1 MADITV
7 TAANVRPLEGAVV
20 RRGTAGGSGS
30 VGDLVYQAS
39 DGDWEQADADVS
51 ASSQARGV
59 VVGVNGQA
67 GATAFVSGDRL
78 DIVRWGPVAWG
89 ASMTIPGRVYVS
101 TTAGKGD
108 QTAPASAGDFP
119 FIVGYAEAAN
129 VLFVEPQSSVPV
141 VNS

>member
-7 TAANVRPLEGAVV
+7 TAANVRPLEGAVM

-39 DGDWEQADADVS
+39 DGDWEQADADFL
-51 ASSQARGV
+51 ANSQARGV

-67 GATAFVSGDRL
+67 GATAFTAGDRL

-108 QTAPASAGDFP
+108 QTAPASAGDYP
-119 FIVGYAEAAN
+119 FVVGYAEAAN
-129 VLFVEPQSSVPV
+129 ILFVEPQSGIPT

>member
-7 TAANVRPLEGAVV
+7 TAANVRPLEGAQV
-20 RRGTAGGSGS
+20 RRGTAGGSGN

-39 DGDWEQADADVS
+39 DGDWEAGDADAL

-59 VVGVNGQA
+59 VVSVNSG
-67 GATAFVSGDRL
+67 GGTAFVAGDRL
-78 DIVRWGPVAWG
+78 DIVRFGAVCWG

-108 QTAPASAGDFP
+108 QTAPATAGDYP
-119 FIVGYAEAAN
+119 FCVGYAEAAN
-129 VLFVEPQSSVPV
+129 ILFVNPQTPIPT